1 MFRSSVILI
10 WVCST
15 LALSTI
21 GIGAFALQQTIKV
34 ATLTTELASSALD
47 LATTKAANKAK
58 LSEQKANH
66 QLELKKQKAKIKA
79 KERLRRSIMA
89 VPMVGT
95 GLLIY
100 FEEQDYQEWK
110 QDNPDGT
117 PSKYAC
123 EVAATSAVVF
133 DEVITETVDFM
144 QNLSGS
150 IGPDP
155 ETVKAW
161 LKVPT
166 CDL

>member
-15 LALSTI
+15 LALSTLSV
-21 GIGAFALQQTIKV
+21 GAFALQQTIKV

-47 LATTKAANKAK
+47 LAATKAANKAK

-95 GLLIY
+95 GLMVY

-110 QDNPDGT
+110 QDNPDGN

-123 EVAATSAVVF
+123 EVAASSALVMDQFVA
-133 DEVITETVDFM
+133 DTVDFL
-144 QNLSGS
+144 QNL
-150 IGPDP
+150 P
-155 ETVKAW
+155 ESVRPEPESVKAR
-161 LKVPT
+161 LKIPT